1 MGILDDMNA
10 AFEEMRVEE
19 EAALTTAPPPLPHVP
34 VDTSLDSDIS
44 QAAPWR
50 SGAAPNIPDPEG
62 FLEHA
67 SQAFWSPMDLGR
79 MFHGIGWPRNPF
91 SLAAEAGETV
101 GAWVREGFLHEK
113 EEDDLIAEG
122 GDARQK
128 ALTPTQARAVRRL
141 QAPMV
146 NLSSMNT
153 LSPEFVSGTLNGL
166 LAAEFNK
173 IEEEKGSDK
182 RYAPSQFQAALHTK
196 SGEILFTHPETGTPT
211 PIDSYAITSEDFTH
225 IMEEMIPIVW
235 EIGYGA
241 VGTTTGAALGLAVS
255 PQNPAV
261 AARLGTIM
269 GGLGEALGAVHG
281 KYQQRV
287 SALRAAGY
295 RPVRWNKEENRED
308 PSAPTRWMFF
318 NPGGQGEERQEP
330 YPDSRKKAFLD
341 TDLFLE
347 GAPMTAGMA
356 LAGQM
361 GAKALYGL
369 YRLSRRGSASK
380 ELGDIATAKEFDEA
394 ISHRNNQISQ
404 GEAIKQELNTP
415 QTFFN
420 YADHLGRQAVDANF
434 KGQTRLAKE
443 LRDKELYYRTI
454 GEGYSAKLDQLGGAA
469 NVQAKADMVGV
480 GEVRDVTG
488 IDPGIVMPGSKAG
501 KALDV
506 QLPDVGRRV
515 TEEVADAERRAV
527 ETNIETVRGGMN
539 ELMDRLLQF
548 GKEWRGASEAPAP
561 GTSLGAYEAGLFPTQ
576 SPYLKLQEAFN
587 TTKDL
592 LAGGEKS
599 FFSTQ
604 IFKKAEDNL
613 GALVGNTG
621 ITIKAPN
628 IFKYRR
634 AGLAKARI
642 APNRDLSDFI
652 KRVSIDINLPQPER
666 ITRKGAKDIVRWKKP
681 GEGAGYYKPDEIE
694 VTANIKDVS
703 SMIRDIR
710 QLKSKPDIVNSPDDM
725 RLASDMERALFDLRK
740 KLIYASPAYREANDM
755 GQKQIRKALGGLQEA
770 DHLYKEY
777 MDLYSKGRIG
787 AAMLQANK
795 VPEGPTNQRATTFF
809 DTLIPKNT
817 SPKDIGDLLTSLR
830 RSDIGLRTAD
840 GIAAED
846 LLRSGLYQ
854 TYINKVVL
862 GGQDALDSA
871 LSDKGLTDAALK
883 DVFDFKAHRKFMS
896 DYENVFKALTPARGN
911 ETTEQ
916 IVQRLNN
923 EPADLF
929 KVVRD
934 NLRATK
940 KLQKALE
947 KSETLKGLGI
957 DPTRPEIAVSNV
969 LKKAPENYRAL
980 RELVAGLQID
990 KGVQKSLLKDMDDSV
1005 KSMFVNNIT
1014 EYHPGRGLVINPG
1027 KLQEALLKVRQR
1039 GEEAVRYRT
1048 ALEVV
1053 YSKGELERMDKIA
1066 QGLEILDYHVTHNPG
1081 GKWPSLDGSILDGR
1095 KPFGMMAKVYVG
1107 VLNTRARA
1115 LTGVQRVLGHKAQTV
1130 LLEAL
1135 TKPDVAREIMKTA
1148 IPKAGF
1154 VGRSILNL
1162 VGSITG
1168 TRLSDDELDEVEKIA
1183 KLEPGD
1189 IARERLGGEK
1199 PYIDRRK
1206 DVNYRDLRTPMKIPE
1221 LVVPGQDVVEQ
1232 IPLVG
1237 SMLAPF
1243 VGKEPQTLTV
1253 PPAAQQGLGKLQQKG
1268 VDWLRDVEQ
1277 RKLAGIPAPMNKGG
1291 IVNARPRRQIVL

>member
-1 MGILDDMNA
+1 MGILDEVNA
-10 AFEEMRVEE
+10 AYEAGRVEKE
-19 EAALTTAPPPLPHVP
+19 EALTTPPPPLPHVP

-67 SQAFWSPMDLGR
+67 DQAFWSPMDLGK
-79 MFHGIGWPRNPF
+79 MFHGIGFPNNPF
-91 SLAAEAGETV
+91 SLAAEAGKTV
-101 GAWVREGFLHEK
+101 GAWAREGFLHEQAEK
-113 EEDDLIAEG
+113 DLAAEG
-122 GDARQK
+122 GDVRQK
-128 ALTPTQARAVRRL
+128 GLDPVQQKAVRSL
-141 QAPMV
+141 QAPIV

-153 LSPEFVSGTLNGL
+153 LNPEFVSGTINGL
-166 LAAEFNK
+166 LAAKFNK
-173 IEEEKGSDK
+173 IEKDKGSNK
-182 RYAPSQFQAALHTK
+182 IYAPSQFQAALHTK
-196 SGEILFTHPETGTPT
+196 SGEILFTHPETGQPT
-211 PIDSYAITSEDFTH
+211 PIDSFAITSEDFTH
-225 IMEEMIPIVW
+225 IMEEMIPILW

-241 VGTTTGAALGLAVS
+241 VGTAAGVAAGLAVS
-255 PQNPAV
+255 PQNLAV
-261 AARLGTIM
+261 SARLGTVM

-287 SALRAAGY
+287 SALRTAGF
-295 RPVRWNKEENRED
+295 RPIRWNKEENRED
-308 PSAPTRWMFF
+308 PASPTRWMFF
-318 NPGGQGEERQEP
+318 NAGGIGQERQEP
-330 YPDSRKKAFLD
+330 YPDSRKRSYLD

-369 YRLSRRGSASK
+369 YRLSRRGGASK
-380 ELGDIATAKEFDEA
+380 ELGDIATARDFDEA
-394 ISHRNNQISQ
+394 ISHRNKEISQ
-404 GEAIKQELNTP
+404 GETLKQELNTP

-420 YADHLGRQAVDANF
+420 YADYLGKQAVDANF
-434 KGQTRLAKE
+434 KGQARLAKE
-443 LRDKELYYRTI
+443 FRDKELYYRTI
-454 GEGYSAKLDQLGGAA
+454 GEGYSAKLDELGGAA
-469 NVQAKADMVGV
+469 NVQAKADRIGV
-480 GEVRDVTG
+480 DEVRDVTG
-488 IDPGIVMPGSKAG
+488 VEPGIVMPGSKAG
-501 KALDV
+501 EALDV

-515 TEEVADAERRAV
+515 TEQVADAERRAV
-527 ETNIETVRGGMN
+527 ETNVETVRGGMN

-548 GKEWRGASEAPAP
+548 GKEWRGGPEAPAP
-561 GTSLGAYEAGLFPTQ
+561 GTSLSAYEAGLFPTQ

-587 TTKDL
+587 TTKEL

-599 FFSTQ
+599 YFTTQ
-604 IFKKAEDNL
+604 VFKKAENNL

-621 ITIKAPN
+621 ITIKAPD

-634 AGLAKARI
+634 AGLEKARI
-642 APNRDLSDFI
+642 SPNRDLSDFI
-652 KRVSIDINLPQPER
+652 KRVSIEINLPQPER
-666 ITRKGAKDIVRWKKP
+666 ITRKGAADIVRFKKP
-681 GEGAGYYKPDEIE
+681 GEGAGYYKADEIE
-694 VTANIKDVS
+694 VTANVKSVS

-710 QLKSKPDIVNSPDDM
+710 QLKSKPDIINSPNDM
-725 RLASDMERALFDLRK
+725 RLAENMETALFDLRK
-740 KLIYASPAYREANDM
+740 KLIYGSPAYRAANDA
-755 GQKQIRKALGGLQEA
+755 GQKQIRKSLGGLQEA

-787 AAMLQANK
+787 SAMLQANK
-795 VPEGPTNQRATTFF
+795 VPEANQRATTFF

-817 SPKDIGDLLTSLR
+817 SSTDIGDLLTSLNR
-830 RSDIGLRTAD
+830 KSDIGLRTAD
-840 GIAAED
+840 DVAAED

-854 TYINKVVL
+854 TYINRVVL
-862 GGQDALDSA
+862 GGQDTLDSA

-883 DVFDFKAHRKFMS
+883 DVFDFDAHRTFMRQ
-896 DYENVFKALTPARGN
+896 YENVFKALTPARGN

-929 KVVRD
+929 KVARD

-940 KLQKALE
+940 KLQQALE
-947 KSETLKGLGI
+947 GNKTLKDLGI

-969 LKKAPENYRAL
+969 LKKAPENYGKL
-980 RELVAGLQID
+980 RDLVAGLEID
-990 KGVQKSLLKDMDDSV
+990 DKVQKRLLKDMDESV

-1027 KLQEALLKVRQR
+1027 KLQEALLKVRQG
-1039 GEEAVRYRT
+1039 GEEAIRYRT

-1053 YSKGELERMDKIA
+1053 YSKGELARMEKIA
-1066 QGLEILDYHVTHNPG
+1066 QGLEILDYHAKHSPG
-1081 GKWPSLDGSILDGR
+1081 IGWPSLNGSVLDGR
-1095 KPFGMMAKVYVG
+1095 KPFGMLAKVYVG

-1115 LTGVQRVLGHKAQTV
+1115 LTGVQRVLGHKTQTV

-1135 TKPDVAREIMKTA
+1135 TKPDVAKEIMKKA

-1199 PYIDRRK
+1199 PYVDRRK

-1221 LVVPGQDVVEQ
+1221 LAFPGSDVLEQ

-1237 SMLAPF
+1237 SMLSSF
-1243 VGKEPQTLTV
+1243 VGRDPQTMTA
-1253 PPAAQQGLGKLQQKG
+1253 PPAVEKGLGSLQQKG
-1268 VDWLRDVEQ
+1268 VDWLRDIE
-1277 RKLAGIPAPMNKGG
+1277 RSKLAGIPAPFNKGG
-1291 IVNARPRRQIVL
+1291 IVNVRRDRQTVM

>member
-1 MGILDDMNA
+1 MGILDDVNA
-10 AFEEMRVEE
+10 AYEEMRVEE

-34 VDTSLDSDIS
+34 VATSLDSDIS
-44 QAAPWR
+44 RAGPVQSFPQ
-50 SGAAPNIPDPEG
+50 PEG
-62 FLEHA
+62 FMEHA
-67 SQAFWSPMDLGR
+67 TEIFHAPMNLGKILS
-79 MFHGIGWPRNPF
+79 GIGWPRNPF
-91 SLAAEAGETV
+91 SLSAEAGETV
-101 GAWVREGFLHEK
+101 GAWMREGVLHEK
-113 EEDDLIAEG
+113 EEDKLANEG
-122 GDARQK
+122 GDPRQTQ
-128 ALTPTQARAVRRL
+128 LTPTQAKAVRAL

-166 LAAEFNK
+166 LSAKFNK

-196 SGEILFTHPETGTPT
+196 SGEILFTNPETGTPT

-241 VGTTTGAALGLAVS
+241 VGTTAGAAAGLAMA

-281 KYQQRV
+281 RYQQRV

-318 NPGGQGEERQEP
+318 NPGGQGEARQEP
-330 YPDSRKKAFLD
+330 YPDSRKKSFLD

-356 LAGQM
+356 SAGQM

-394 ISHRNNQISQ
+394 ISHRNNQINQ

-420 YADHLGRQAVDANF
+420 YADHLGRQAVDANY

-443 LRDKELYYRTI
+443 FRDKELYYRTI
-454 GEGYSAKLDQLGGAA
+454 GEGYSAILDELGGAA
-469 NVQAKADMVGV
+469 NIQARADMVGV

-488 IDPGIVMPGSKAG
+488 VDPAIVMPGSKAG
-501 KALDV
+501 EALDV
-506 QLPDVGRRV
+506 QLPAVGRRV
-515 TEEVADAERRAV
+515 TEQVADAERRAV

-539 ELMDRLLQF
+539 DLMDRLLQF
-548 GKEWRGASEAPAP
+548 GKEWRGGPEVSGA
-561 GTSLGAYEAGLFPTQ
+561 GTSMGLFPTQ

-587 TTKDL
+587 TTRQL
-592 LAGGEKS
+592 LAGGDKS
-599 FFSTQ
+599 YFSTQ
-604 IFKKAEDNL
+604 VFKKVEDNL
-613 GALVGNTG
+613 ENLVGNKG
-621 ITIKAPN
+621 ITIKLPDV
-628 IFKYRR
+628 FRFQR
-634 AGLAKARI
+634 AGLEKSRI
-642 APNRDLSDFI
+642 AVNSDLSNFI

-666 ITRKGAKDIVRWKKP
+666 ITRKGAADIVRFKKP
-681 GEGAGYYKPDEIE
+681 GEKAGYYKPDEIE
-694 VTANIKDVS
+694 VTANVKSVS

-710 QLKSKPDIVNSPDDM
+710 QLKSKPDIINSPNDM
-725 RLASDMERALFDLRK
+725 RLAENMETALFDLRK
-740 KLIYASPAYREANDM
+740 KLIYGSPAYRAADGV
-755 GQKQIRKALGGLQEA
+755 GQKQIRKSLGKLLEA
-770 DHLYKEY
+770 DDLYKEY
-777 MDLYSKGRIG
+777 MDLYSHGRMG

-809 DTLIPKNT
+809 DTLIPENT
-817 SPKDIGDLLTSLR
+817 SAKDIGDLLTSLR
-830 RSDIGLRTAD
+830 RSDIGLRSAD
-840 GIAAED
+840 DIAAED

-854 TYINKVVL
+854 TYINKVVR
-862 GGQDALDSA
+862 GGQDTLDSA

-883 DVFDFKAHRKFMS
+883 DVFDFDVHRKFMS
-896 DYENVFKALTPARGN
+896 EYENVFKALTPARGN

-940 KLQKALE
+940 KFQEALE
-947 KSETLKGLGI
+947 GNKTLKGLGI
-957 DPTRPEIAVSNV
+957 DPTRPEIAVSDV
-969 LKKAPENYRAL
+969 LKRAPENYGAL

-990 KGVQKSLLKDMDDSV
+990 KGVQKRLLKDMDDSV

-1027 KLQEALLKVRQR
+1027 KLQEALLKVRVR

-1053 YSKGELERMDKIA
+1053 YSKGELDRMDKIA
-1066 QGLEILDYHVTHNPG
+1066 QGLEILNYHVTHNPG
-1081 GKWPSLDGSILDGR
+1081 GKWPSLNGSILDGR

-1135 TKPDVAREIMKTA
+1135 TKPDVAQDIMKRA

-1162 VGSITG
+1162 VGSTTG
-1168 TRLSDDELDEVEKIA
+1168 SYLSREELDEVERIA

-1206 DVNYRDLRTPMKIPE
+1206 DVNYRDLRTPMKIPD
-1221 LVVPGQDVVEQ
+1221 LVVPGQDIVKQ

-1243 VGKEPQTLTV
+1243 VGKEPQVLKAS
-1253 PPAAQQGLGKLQQKG
+1253 PAVQQGLGSLQQRG
-1268 VDWLRDVEQ
+1268 VDILRDVEQ

>member
-1 MGILDDMNA
+1 MGTLDDINA
-10 AFEEMRVEE
+10 AIEEMRVEE
-19 EAALTTAPPPLPHVP
+19 EEALTTAPPPLPHVP

-62 FLEHA
+62 VSEHA

-166 LAAEFNK
+166 LSAQFNK

-235 EIGYGA
+235 EIAYGA
-241 VGTTTGAALGLAVS
+241 VGTTAGAALGLAVS

-347 GAPMTAGMA
+347 GAPMTAGAA
-356 LAGQM
+356 LAGQI

-369 YRLSRRGSASK
+369 YRLSRRGGASK

-420 YADHLGRQAVDANF
+420 YADHLGKQAVDANF

-501 KALDV
+501 EALDV

-527 ETNIETVRGGMN
+527 ETNIETVRGGMD

-548 GKEWRGASEAPAP
+548 GKEWRGGPEVSGA
-561 GTSLGAYEAGLFPTQ
+561 GTSLGLFPTQ

-587 TTKDL
+587 TTKEL

-599 FFSTQ
+599 FFTTQ
-604 IFKKAEDNL
+604 VFKKTEDNL
-613 GALVGNTG
+613 ANLVGNKG
-621 ITIKAPN
+621 ITIKLPDV
-628 IFKYRR
+628 FRFQR
-634 AGLAKARI
+634 AGLEKSRV
-642 APNRDLSDFI
+642 PVNRDLSNFI

-666 ITRKGAKDIVRWKKP
+666 IMRKGAPDIVRFKKP

-694 VTANIKDVS
+694 VTANVKSVS

-710 QLKSKPDIVNSPDDM
+710 QIKSQPDIINNPNDM
-725 RLASDMERALFDLRK
+725 RLAEHMETALFDLRK
-740 KLIYASPAYREANDM
+740 KLIYGSPAYRAADGT
-755 GQKQIRKALGGLQEA
+755 GQKQIRKSLGKLLEA
-770 DHLYKEY
+770 DNLYKEY

-830 RSDIGLRTAD
+830 RSDIGLRAAD
-840 GIAAED
+840 DIAAED

-854 TYINKVVL
+854 TYINKVVR
-862 GGQDALDSA
+862 GDREALDSA

-883 DVFDFKAHRKFMS
+883 DVFDFDAHRKFMS
-896 DYENVFKALTPARGN
+896 EYENVFKALTPARGN

-940 KLQKALE
+940 KFQEALE
-947 KSETLKGLGI
+947 GNKTLKNLGI

-969 LKKAPENYRAL
+969 LKKAPENYGAL

-990 KGVQKSLLKDMDDSV
+990 KGVQERLLKDMDDSV
-1005 KSMFVNNIT
+1005 KSVFVNNIT
-1014 EYHPGRGLVINPG
+1014 EYHPGRGLVINP
-1027 KLQEALLKVRQR
+1027 KRLQEALLKVRER

-1053 YSKGELERMDKIA
+1053 YNGDELARMDKIA

-1081 GKWPSLDGSILDGR
+1081 GKWPSGLNGSILDGR

-1130 LLEAL
+1130 LLKAL
-1135 TKPDVAREIMKTA
+1135 TEPDVAREIMKTA

-1199 PYIDRRK
+1199 PFIEGRK

-1243 VGKEPQTLTV
+1243 VGKDPQTLTV
-1253 PPAAQQGLGKLQQKG
+1253 PSAVQQGLGKLQQKG